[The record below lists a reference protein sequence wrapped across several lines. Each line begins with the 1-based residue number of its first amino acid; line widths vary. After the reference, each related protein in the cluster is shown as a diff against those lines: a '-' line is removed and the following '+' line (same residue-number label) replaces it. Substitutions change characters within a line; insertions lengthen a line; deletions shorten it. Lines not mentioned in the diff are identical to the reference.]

1 MIAILFACVGDA
13 ILVTIRFT
21 LVGDAVQIAID
32 GAALS
37 KIAYI
42 RDPIA
47 VAVWTK
53 FTLIGDAVGHRAV
66 VRRLRG
72 RECRTIFI

>member
-1 MIAILFACVGDA
+1 M
-13 ILVTIRFT
+13 VTIRFT

-37 KIAYI
+37 KITYI
-42 RDPIA
+42 RDRIA

-53 FTLIGDAVGHRAV
+53 FTLIGDAVGVAV
-66 VRRLRG
+66 R
-72 RECRTIFI
+72 